1 MIESAVENDICI
13 LYVIYK
19 EGEQKT
25 HTQQLILNEKKIVF
39 MYHNT
44 KKERFSIET
53 SRREGAVL
61 YPFFYSRR
69 VHMCR
74 GRVIS

>member
-25 HTQQLILNEKKIVF
+25 HTQQLILNEKKNPIHVS
-39 MYHNT
+39 
-44 KKERFSIET
+44 KSKGSIDT
-53 SRREGAVL
+53 SRTRGFE
-61 YPFFYSRR
+61 YRR
-69 VHMCR
+69 VCMC
-74 GRVIS
+74 VCCTLFFFL